1 MTSLNP
7 ILFVFFGIITSA
19 AAQIFLKIGFFG
31 IITSAAA
38 QIFLKIGSSFELFQF
53 RWYLHLVFSLL
64 SYAIAFFSYYLALK
78 YFDISKISPI
88 MMASIVS
95 IVAIYGFFAGESF
108 TYSKIF
114 GIALSFVAIF
124 LISKS

>member
-7 ILFVFFGIITSA
+7 ILFV
-19 AAQIFLKIGFFG
+19 FFG

-95 IVAIYGFFAGESF
+95 IVAIYGFLSGESF

-114 GIALSFVAIF
+114 GIILSFVAIF